1 MDRFFALRR
10 YGLAT
15 VLTAALCTTVV
26 GASCTLKS
34 DAEGSGGQAG
44 NQSPMAGGG
53 SGAGGW
59 VGAGA
64 GAGGGAGSGGGTPR
78 VEPDGGTLPLDTPKG
93 KIPLFVAAG
102 QGGRTIVS
110 CDDGRT
116 WVANRNFENNNDDH
130 SPNTHKGLAYGGGT
144 FIVLLGWGADSSLLV
159 STDGVTW
166 KRNTDL
172 GKVSYGGIAH
182 GGNRFALL
190 RQDVAQYSEDM
201 GATWTRARVQPSND
215 HREGGGGNGL
225 PGQKGVFG
233 GGGSGTVPSMSW
245 DGGETFSLAA
255 GCGNFDF
262 GGIGGEGGVA
272 AGNGH
277 LVFVSRLGNTCH
289 VTGNGKTVT
298 TGKLDSEVD
307 GKLVFAAGKFWVT
320 NGATIYSSETGE
332 SWKRTA
338 ASPSN
343 VSLQAVAVGDSGTFV
358 AISKTG
364 ADFYRSTDG
373 SNWQKATGPPGPALI
388 RVVFGYGLPSSLC
401 QGN

>member
-1 MDRFFALRR
+1 MDRFLASRR
-10 YGLAT
+10 YGLAA
-15 VLTAALCTTVV
+15 VLTVGVWTTVV
-26 GASCTLKS
+26 VAGCASKS
-34 DAEGSGGQAG
+34 EGGGDVQAG
-44 NQSPMAGGG
+44 ADGGLAAGGAVTG
-53 SGAGGW
+53 T
-59 VGAGA
+59 
-64 GAGGGAGSGGGTPR
+64 GAGSGGTPGTAK
-78 VEPDGGTLPLDTPKG
+78 VELDGGTLPSDKPKG
-93 KIPLFVAAG
+93 TVPMFVAAG

-110 CDDGRT
+110 CDDGQT
-116 WVANRNFENNNDDH
+116 WVANRSFENNNDDH

-166 KRNTDL
+166 NRNTGL

-182 GGNRFALL
+182 GGNRFVLL
-190 RQDVAQYSEDM
+190 RQEVSQYSEDK
-201 GATWTRARVQPSND
+201 GATWMRARIQPSND
-215 HREGGGGNGL
+215 HREGGGGDGL

-245 DGGETFSLAA
+245 DGGETFSLAQ

-289 VTGNGKTVT
+289 VTDNGKTVT
-298 TGKLDSEVD
+298 TGKLDSEID
-307 GKLVFAAGKFWVT
+307 GKLDFAAGKFWVT
-320 NGATIYSSETGE
+320 NGSAIYSSETGE
-332 SWKRTA
+332 NWKRTT

-343 VSLQAVAVGDSGTFV
+343 VSLQAIAVGDTGTFV

-373 SNWQKATGPPGPALI
+373 SNWQKASGPSGPALM
-388 RVVFGYGLPSSLC
+388 RVVFGYGLPSNVC
-401 QGN
+401 PGN